1 MLKKS
6 KGLVVMAL
14 FAAGCATTPTASTP
28 EGDEALVPNWETH
41 ARDAEIMKSGPAPAS
56 ATAAT
61 NAPTSAM
68 DEMALEAQQFATINY
83 DNLGK
88 DLKAGKGKNVTELFR
103 ILKIQQKDQATAL
116 RRVKSLHDGSTS
128 AAQFSQDLWNWYQNK
143 N

>member
-6 KGLVVMAL
+6 KGLVVLAL
-14 FAAGCATTPTASTP
+14 FAAGCATTPSPSTP

-41 ARDAEIMKSGPAPAS
+41 AHDAEIMKSGPAPAS
-56 ATAAT
+56 TSTATTTPT
-61 NAPTSAM
+61 NAM

-88 DLKAGKGKNVTELFR
+88 DLKSGKGKNLTELFR
-103 ILKIQQKDQATAL
+103 ILKIQQKDQTTAV
-116 RRVKSLHDGSTS
+116 RRIKSLHDGATS
-128 AAQFSQDLWNWYQNK
+128 AAQFSQDLWRWYQNK

>member
-6 KGLVVMAL
+6 KGLVVLLLLAT
-14 FAAGCATTPTASTP
+14 GCATTPPASTP
-28 EGDEALVPNWETH
+28 EAEEALVPNWETH
-41 ARDAEIMKSGPAPAS
+41 AHDAEIMKSGPAPAS
-56 ATAAT
+56 TATATA
-61 NAPTSAM
+61 APTSAM

-88 DLKAGKGKNVTELFR
+88 DLKSGKGKNVTELFR
-103 ILKIQQKDQATAL
+103 ILKIQQKDQAMAL

-128 AAQFSQDLWNWYQNK
+128 ADQFAQSLWNWYQNR